1 MDLAEDAANGLGRPN
16 YDLAEWSVMQAH
28 RPLSPHLQVYR
39 LALGTVLSGLHR
51 ISGVALSAGS
61 LLLVAWL
68 VAAARGAAA
77 YATAIH
83 FLSSIPARLV
93 LAGALAAFWY
103 HLFAGLRHMAWDLG
117 LGFEK
122 SVIRKSGLTVIALAV
137 LMSILTLVL
146 ARHFF
151 LAAP

>member
-1 MDLAEDAANGLGRPN
+1 
-16 YDLAEWSVMQAH
+16 MQVL

-51 ISGVALSAGS
+51 ISGIALSAGS

-77 YATAIH
+77 YATAIR
-83 FLSSIPARLV
+83 FFSSMPVRLV
-93 LAGALAAFWY
+93 LAGALVAFWY

-122 SVIRKSGLTVIALAV
+122 SVTRKSGLTVIALAAF
-137 LMSILTLVL
+137 MSILTLAL
-146 ARHFF
+146 ARRFF

>member
-1 MDLAEDAANGLGRPN
+1 
-16 YDLAEWSVMQAH
+16 MQAH

-51 ISGVALSAGS
+51 ISGVALSAAS

-68 VAAARGAAA
+68 VAAARGAEP
-77 YATAIH
+77 YATASR
-83 FLSSIPARLV
+83 FFSSVPVKLV
-93 LAGALAAFWY
+93 LAAALAAFWY
-103 HLFAGLRHMAWDLG
+103 HLFAGLRHMAWDAG

-122 SVIRKSGLTVIALAV
+122 AVIRKSGMTVVALAA
-137 LMSILTLVL
+137 LASILTLAL
-146 ARHFF
+146 ARHLF